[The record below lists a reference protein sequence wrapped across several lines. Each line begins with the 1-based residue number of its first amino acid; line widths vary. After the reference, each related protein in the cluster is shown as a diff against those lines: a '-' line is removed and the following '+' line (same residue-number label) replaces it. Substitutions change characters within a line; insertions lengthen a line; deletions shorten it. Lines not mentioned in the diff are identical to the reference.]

1 MNKEA
6 NKEAR
11 IQRRR
16 EFLLNMAF
24 WAVILALVFFL
35 FRYLI
40 NLLLP
45 FFLALV
51 FAAVSRPM
59 ARFLSSEVRWKKNAE
74 GKRVPV
80 ERRFPMNKTLAGI
93 VSVLA
98 LFLVIG
104 GVFTLIVI
112 RLSGRIG
119 DLVAAIPGIYTDTVL
134 PELEAASQRLL
145 AWAGRMDENL
155 LKAVEDAIPNV
166 ISSLGSAVTR
176 FSVNAVAWISSFA
189 TKLPSILL
197 NTIICLIATVFIA
210 IDFDSIKDFITCN
223 LPDAPLQMVIDVRDT
238 FLDIVWQFIRS
249 YALIFVITAAQIAVG
264 LMIIRVEGAVT
275 LGLLISLFDAFPIVG
290 SGMILLPWAIF
301 TLMSGETVRGI
312 GLFVVYAVVVIV
324 RQIIEPKIVG
334 KHVGMKPIVT
344 LVSMYAGTQ
353 LFGGLGL
360 FALPISVAIL
370 TDMNERG
377 MIHLYRKPEAAPAI
391 NEEDAAYEEE

>member
-1 MNKEA
+1 MDKEA
-6 NKEAR
+6 K
-11 IQRRR
+11 IQRKRQ
-16 EFLLNMAF
+16 FLVNIAF
-24 WAVILALVFFL
+24 WAVILALVFLL

-40 NLLLP
+40 NLLMP

-59 ARFLSSEVRWKKNAE
+59 ARFLSSEVRWTKNAE

-80 ERRFPMNKTLAGI
+80 KRRFPMNKTLAGI
-93 VSVLA
+93 VSVLV

-104 GVFTLIVI
+104 GLFTLMVV
-112 RLSGRIG
+112 RLSGKIG

-134 PELEAASQRLL
+134 PEMVAASERLL

-166 ISSLGSAVTR
+166 ISSVGAAVTK

-189 TKLPSILL
+189 TKLPSFLL
-197 NTIICLIATVFIA
+197 NNIICLIATVFIA
-210 IDFDSIKDFITCN
+210 VDFDSIREFINCN

-249 YALIFVITAAQIAVG
+249 YALIFVITAAEIAVG
-264 LMIIRVEGAVT
+264 LLIIRVEGAVA

-353 LFGGLGL
+353 LFGALGL

-377 MIHLYRKPEAAPAI
+377 MIHLYKKPEAAPAGKE
-391 NEEDAAYEEE
+391 NNASYEEE

>member
-1 MNKEA
+1 MDKEA
-6 NKEAR
+6 K
-11 IQRRR
+11 IQRKRQ
-16 EFLLNMAF
+16 FLVNIAF
-24 WAVILALVFFL
+24 WAVILALVFLL

-40 NLLLP
+40 NLLMP

-59 ARFLSSEVRWKKNAE
+59 ARFLSSEVRWTKNTE

-80 ERRFPMNKTLAGI
+80 KRRFPMNKTLAGI
-93 VSVLA
+93 VSVLV

-104 GVFTLIVI
+104 GLFTLMVV
-112 RLSGRIG
+112 RLSGKIG

-134 PELEAASQRLL
+134 PELVAASERLL

-166 ISSLGSAVTR
+166 ISSVGAAVTK

-189 TKLPSILL
+189 TKLPSFLL

-210 IDFDSIKDFITCN
+210 VDFDSIREFINCN

-249 YALIFVITAAQIAVG
+249 YALIFVITAAEIAVG
-264 LMIIRVEGAVT
+264 LLIIRVEGAVA

-353 LFGGLGL
+353 LFGALGL

-377 MIHLYRKPEAAPAI
+377 MIHLYKKPEAAPAGKE
-391 NEEDAAYEEE
+391 NNASYEEE